1 MEVILSSIFSIFFII
16 FLGYIFK
23 KISFPSKDFWPLADK
38 LTYFIMMPALL
49 IYSLKSAKLD
59 LLEFSTIATL
69 LLAII
74 CTSIFLIILNK
85 ISSTNNPSFTSI
97 MQGGTRFNTY
107 IFLALSAAIYG
118 EFGLV
123 LSSIILSF
131 VIIFLNILNVSI
143 FILYIKDEND
153 TNASKSKIDIKYF
166 FKSIFKNPLIIACL
180 IGVSIN
186 YLKIPIPLVVD
197 NSLKI
202 LSSTALALGLLS
214 IGNAL
219 VLENFKQM
227 LKDIFVSNFAKFL
240 IFPLFTY
247 IFILIFDIDKQTA
260 SILMLF
266 ALMPT
271 ATSAFILARQLGGD
285 TKLMSAIIT
294 VQTLISAPILLLFLA
309 YYS

>member
-69 LLAII
+69 LLAIV

-85 ISSTNNPSFTSI
+85 ISPTNNPSFTSI

-143 FILYIKDEND
+143 FILYIKDENI
-153 TNASKSKIDIKYF
+153 TNSKSRIDIKYF
-166 FKSIFKNPLIIACL
+166 LKSIFKNPLIIACI
-180 IGVSIN
+180 IGISIN

-227 LKDIFVSNFAKFL
+227 LKDIFVSSFAKFL

>member
-74 CTSIFLIILNK
+74 FTSIFLIILNK
-85 ISSTNNPSFTSI
+85 ISSTINPAFTSI

-143 FILYIKDEND
+143 FILYIEDKNN
-153 TNASKSKIDIKYF
+153 TNAKSKIDIKYF
-166 FKSIFKNPLIIACL
+166 FKSIFKNPLIIACI

-227 LKDIFVSNFAKFL
+227 LKDIFVSSFAKFL

>member
-69 LLAII
+69 LLAIV

-85 ISSTNNPSFTSI
+85 ISPTNNPSFTSI

-107 IFLALSAAIYG
+107 IFLALSTAIYG

-143 FILYIKDEND
+143 FILYIKDENI
-153 TNASKSKIDIKYF
+153 TNSKSKIDIKYF
-166 FKSIFKNPLIIACL
+166 LKSIFKNPLIIACI
-180 IGVSIN
+180 IGISIN

-227 LKDIFVSNFAKFL
+227 LKDIFVSSFAKFL

>member
-1 MEVILSSIFSIFFII
+1 M
-16 FLGYIFK
+16 
-23 KISFPSKDFWPLADK
+23 
-38 LTYFIMMPALL
+38 
-49 IYSLKSAKLD
+49 
-59 LLEFSTIATL
+59 
-69 LLAII
+69 
-74 CTSIFLIILNK
+74 
-85 ISSTNNPSFTSI
+85 
-97 MQGGTRFNTY
+97 
-107 IFLALSAAIYG
+107 
-118 EFGLV
+118 
-123 LSSIILSF
+123 
-131 VIIFLNILNVSI
+131 
-143 FILYIKDEND
+143 FILYIEDENI
-153 TNASKSKIDIKYF
+153 TNSKSKIDIKYF
-166 FKSIFKNPLIIACL
+166 LKSIFKNPLIIACI

-227 LKDIFVSNFAKFL
+227 LKDIFVSSFAKFL

>member
-69 LLAII
+69 LLAIV

-85 ISSTNNPSFTSI
+85 ISPTNNPSFTSI

-107 IFLALSAAIYG
+107 IFLALSTAIYG

-143 FILYIKDEND
+143 FILYIKDENI
-153 TNASKSKIDIKYF
+153 TNSKSRIDIKYF
-166 FKSIFKNPLIIACL
+166 LKSIFKNPLIIACI
-180 IGVSIN
+180 IGISIN

-227 LKDIFVSNFAKFL
+227 LKDIFVSSFAKFL